1 MKTERFEVIDGSKGG
16 GGSSHTPVESPDS
29 LQSLAKAR
37 ILLALSEGEVQG
49 IDPAN
54 LAKQVYLDGTV
65 VENADG
71 SRNFEDVRLEFRSG
85 TNDQEPIAGFN
96 AVENEIGVG
105 VDLKASAPW
114 TRAVTNRNIDA
125 VNIRIGFPQLTT
137 QEDNGDINGG
147 DVHYQIA
154 LQTDGGAFNVVADL
168 HATGKTT
175 TLYERTHRIDLPRA
189 NTGWQ
194 LRVTRLTPDSTSA
207 KVVNPTRI
215 QAFTEIVDA
224 KLRYPLTALLFVEYN
239 AKSFQNVPK
248 ASIKMKG
255 RVIRVPNNY
264 DPIARTYS
272 GQWNGQ
278 FKWAWSNNPAWIWYD
293 FCLGERF
300 GLGRKIKPE
309 MLDKWELY
317 DIAQRCDQR
326 VPDGR
331 GGTGTEPRFTLDLY
345 VQGRAQAW
353 QLMKDIAAVFAG
365 MTYWGQGMLNMVSDR
380 PAEVENVVTR
390 ASVLDGKFTYS
401 SGDKKNR
408 YNAYTV
414 SYSDPLNH
422 YADVVTADSVQELVQ
437 RYRGVNALEI
447 TALGCTSEREAK
459 ARGLWALL
467 SNNYDRMFE
476 FSLGFDGVNF
486 LPGDVIGIMDDKL
499 SRKADGTPAVY
510 GGRMGNVV
518 NNTQMVLD
526 RATDGTVGDT
536 FMVRTLG
543 GKLEKR
549 VIQSVS
555 ADRMTVTVSPGLAAR
570 PQPNAVWVI
579 DAVGQMTVQLA
590 RVVSMAPDED
600 AATYKIAAISYNA
613 SKYDA
618 VDNGT
623 RIDERPIS
631 LLPPGV
637 QVPPAS
643 VSITGHDQLW
653 QGMTMQTASIT
664 WPAAEGAQSYDVQW
678 RRNNSDWIN
687 VPRTTGTGIDLPGIY
702 AGDYIARV
710 RAVNSVGF
718 SSVWTTSPVVTLT
731 GKTGTPTAPLNF
743 MGEPLI
749 GGVHLKWAFPNGS
762 DDLSHTEIL
771 WRSNSGTD
779 PTEYPLFN
787 VPYPGTGFDN
797 MGLTPAEYRQYK
809 ARCVDKLGN
818 VSPWT
823 EWITANSSEDI
834 GDYMDGI
841 IDGFLGSDAGQNLV
855 EKIDISGE
863 AILQTALANH
873 ADIQQR
879 LLVDGQNR
887 AQVLQIQTTVSDQS
901 QTMAS
906 LEQQVSAQRVIL
918 DEHGQEIDNVGAAVN
933 QKMTAVVDHNGNA
946 SAQYSLK
953 AGIQWNGG
961 YYDAGMVLG
970 VQMTGPGNTP
980 KTSFGVKA
988 DQFVVVNSN
997 TGWADAPFIID
1008 GGATYIKTGYIRDA
1022 SITNAKIGS
1031 YIQSNNYHWDE
1042 NPDLR
1047 TGWSI
1052 SKNGDAV
1059 FANAQVSGGIYAK
1072 WGVLDNVTINETCV
1086 IKGSL
1091 SANNIRGDIYVTRG
1105 DGWWLQKWN
1114 TGGGAYKRV
1123 TLFWV
1128 ELYPDFERKLT
1139 INGICRMMNWGG
1151 SGTGSWG
1158 RMWAG
1163 STLLIDVPAN
1173 SSFNANVDASDR
1185 EFVLPRGNGG
1195 VEVYME
1201 IQSGFNDRTDFYIQ
1215 MGSWVDNNGRLNNWP
1230 PSGQQ
1235 SRTIGGAMKVELT
1248 KNAAGPIGD
1257 LPHNY
1262 WPIDV

>member
-1 MKTERFEVIDGSKGG
+1 MMKTERFEVIDGSKGG

-96 AVENEIGVG
+96 AVENEIGIG
-105 VDLKASAPW
+105 VDLKASAAW

-154 LQTDGGAFNVVADL
+154 LQTDGGAFSVVADL

-272 GQWNGQ
+272 GQWDGQ

-486 LPGDVIGIMDDKL
+486 LPGDVIGIMDDRL

-518 NNTQMVLD
+518 NTTQMVLD
-526 RATDGTVGDT
+526 RATDGKVGDT

-543 GKLEKR
+543 GRLEKR

-555 ADRMTVTVSPGLAAR
+555 ADRMTVTVAPGFAAR

-600 AATYKIAAISYNA
+600 ASTYKIAAISYNA

-631 LLPPGV
+631 LMPPSV
-637 QVPPAS
+637 QAPPAS

-664 WPAAEGAQSYDVQW
+664 WPAADGAQSYDVQW

-687 VPRTTGTGIDLPGIY
+687 VPRTNGTGIDLPGIY

-718 SSVWTTSPVVTLT
+718 SSVWTTSPTVTLT
-731 GKTGTPTAPLNF
+731 GKIGTPTAPLNF

-749 GGVHLKWAFPNGS
+749 GGIHLKWAFPNGS
-762 DDLSHTEIL
+762 DDLSHTEVIY
-771 WRSNSGTD
+771 RIPGD

-787 VPYPGTGFDN
+787 VAYPGAGFDH
-797 MGLTPAEYRQYK
+797 MGMNPSTYREYR

-823 EWITANSSEDI
+823 DWITASSSDDI
-834 GDYMDGI
+834 GGYMDGI
-841 IDGFLGSDAGQNLV
+841 VDGFLGSDAGQNLV

-863 AILQTALANH
+863 AILQNALANH

-887 AQVLQIQTTVSDQS
+887 AQVLQIQTTVSDQN

-906 LEQQVSAQRVIL
+906 LEQQVSAQRTIL
-918 DEHGQEIDNVGAAVN
+918 DEQGNKLDEVGAAVN
-933 QKMTAVVDHNGNA
+933 QKMQATVNYDGSA

-953 AGIQWNGG
+953 AGVMWNGKL
-961 YYDAGMVLG
+961 YDAGMVLG
-970 VQMTGPGNTP
+970 VQQSGGVVKSM
-980 KTSFGVKA
+980 FGVKA
-988 DQFVVVNSN
+988 DQFVVLNGDNNVYSSPFLIDNGNTFINS
-997 TGWADAPFIID
+997 A
-1008 GGATYIKTGYIRDA
+1008 YIKDA
-1022 SITNAKIGS
+1022 SITNAKIGN
-1031 YIQSNNYHWDE
+1031 YIQSNNYHWDDDP
-1042 NPDLR
+1042 NKR
-1047 TGWSI
+1047 TGWAI
-1052 SKNGDAV
+1052 NKNGDAV
-1059 FANAQVSGGIYAK
+1059 FASAQVSGGIYAR
-1072 WGVLDNVTINETCV
+1072 WGVMDNVTINDTCV
-1086 IKGSL
+1086 INGTL
-1091 SANNIRGDIYVTRG
+1091 SANNIRGDIFAARG
-1105 DGWWLQKWN
+1105 NGWWLQKIN
-1114 TGGGAYKRV
+1114 TGAGAYQR
-1123 TLFWV
+1123 WYICAV
-1128 ELYPDFERKLT
+1128 ELYPEFERKLAFR
-1139 INGICRMMNWGG
+1139 GGLWAEASGG
-1151 SGTGSWG
+1151 SGTGGGAKIWCG
-1158 RMWAG
+1158 G
-1163 STLLIDVPAN
+1163 LLLQQVGGYPGYNGPVRIDVSDMEFTLPAGTGQHMIY
-1173 SSFNANVDASDR
+1173 V
-1185 EFVLPRGNGG
+1185 
-1195 VEVYME
+1195 E
-1201 IQSGFNDRTDFYIQ
+1201 IQSGFNDRTDFYLQIGDWDHPAQ
-1215 MGSWVDNNGRLNNWP
+1215 GGLPSGNPSNQSRPKVGGGLTIEVTKLNNNVVSPLPLNRWP
-1230 PSGQQ
+1230 QGF
-1235 SRTIGGAMKVELT
+1235 
-1248 KNAAGPIGD
+1248 
-1257 LPHNY
+1257 
-1262 WPIDV
+1262 